1 MSCQH
6 KIVIKKDTS
15 TSTPPLIFLKLI
27 YQFKQNKKIKKKTK
41 QKQKQNQ
48 KPKLGV
54 NASNFFQKLINQI
67 QQIKKENNI
76 IKIQYINLD
85 LGTNPDL
92 NIRITH
98 PNFLGFSYSFLST
111 KHKNTNPAIDL
122 SCQPNTKK

>member
-1 MSCQH
+1 M
-6 KIVIKKDTS
+6 KKNN
-15 TSTPPLIFLKLI
+15 KNKNK
-27 YQFKQNKKIKKKTK
+27 KQNY
-41 QKQKQNQ
+41 N
-48 KPKLGV
+48 PKLGV

-76 IKIQYINLD
+76 IRIQYINLD